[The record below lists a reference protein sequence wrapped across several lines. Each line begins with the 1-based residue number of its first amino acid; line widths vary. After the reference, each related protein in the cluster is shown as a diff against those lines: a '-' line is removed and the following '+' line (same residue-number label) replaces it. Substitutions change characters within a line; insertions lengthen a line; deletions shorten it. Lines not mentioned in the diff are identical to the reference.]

1 MNARRCRRFAVFFG
15 LGCSLLTSTNA
26 TADWPQFR
34 GVNAAGRYAGPPL
47 PLNFSPGVN
56 ERWHLEVPLGHSSP
70 IVVGDRIYLTGFN
83 RSEGTLSL
91 LSIDREK
98 GTVIWKKEFRPDEF
112 EKGHPSFNPASSTP
126 VADESRV
133 VAYFGSYGL
142 VACSRDGEVLWEYK
156 MPLPKSYAGNAT
168 SPIMA
173 GDLVYLYRANY
184 VDHFL
189 LALNKQTGKEVWKVE
204 QEEPF
209 DAELACT
216 ACPIVVGDQ
225 LVVHSARSVQA
236 YDVHSGERRWA
247 VKCATTATSTP
258 IVVGQEVIV
267 AAWNKMGEPSLRPS
281 FPDFDQLVREKDLNR
296 DNELQSNEW
305 PTLWIF
311 HRPEGIEAPQNGA
324 TVQFKFADR
333 DRDGRVTES
342 EWETSVREL
351 DAYRDTYKTHGMIAI
366 PLESQGWIEASDVR
380 VLETK
385 SIPEVPSPISDGRFL
400 YFIKNGGVLTCIDL
414 RTGERLYRN
423 RTSGRGTHYASPVI
437 AGQYLL
443 TTSGDGVIS
452 VIQLG
457 PEFKLVS
464 THEMQDSVYATP
476 ALYGG
481 QLYVRTHSG
490 LYAFGSVESDP

>member
-1 MNARRCRRFAVFFG
+1 MIARTCLRFTVFLG
-15 LGCSLLTSTNA
+15 LYCSLLAPTNV

-34 GVNAAGRYAGPPL
+34 GVNSAGRYAGPPL
-47 PLNFSPGVN
+47 PQNFSPGVN
-56 ERWHLEVPLGHSSP
+56 ERWQLEVPLGHSSP
-70 IVVGDRIYLTGFN
+70 IVMADRIYLTGFD

-91 LSIDREK
+91 LCIDRVK
-98 GTVIWKKEFRPDEF
+98 GQVIWKQEFRPDEF

-126 VADESRV
+126 VADENRV
-133 VAYFGSYGL
+133 IAYFGSYGL

-168 SPIMA
+168 SPIIA

-189 LALNKQTGKEVWKVE
+189 LALNKQTGQEVWKVK

-225 LVVHSARSVQA
+225 LIVHSARSVQS
-236 YDVHSGERRWA
+236 YDLHSGERRWG

-258 IVVGQEVIV
+258 IVVGQEVVV

-281 FPDFDQLVREKDLNR
+281 FPGFDQLIREKDLNR

-333 DRDGRVTES
+333 DRNGRVTET
-342 EWETSVREL
+342 EWETSVKEL

-366 PLESQGWIEASDVR
+366 PLESQGWIDASEVR

-385 SIPEVPSPISDGRFL
+385 SIPEVPSPISDGRYL

-414 RTGERLYRN
+414 STGERLYRN

-437 AGQYLL
+437 AGEYLL

-476 ALYGG
+476 ALHDGT
-481 QLYVRTHSG
+481 LYVRTHSG
-490 LYAFGSVESDP
+490 LYAFGSVKSVD